1 MKIAVAGG
9 HSKAAPGAHGHL
21 DEYTEDRAV
30 ASALL
35 AELQRRGVEVVS
47 CTNEKTTQGS
57 ELAEEVRLA
66 NASGADLFVAIHFN
80 AASPTDGTRGV
91 ETWFHSGSSASTHAV
106 AVTNK
111 LAAALGLPNRG
122 AKSTTKLYVLKHTKM
137 PAILVEVCFVDALG
151 DANAYR
157 KLGAQGVA
165 RAIADGILGTNTQ
178 TAPAAKPAE
187 QPATKP
193 AAKKSNDEVANEI
206 VKGTGG
212 WGNGDERRK
221 KLTAAGYDYATIQGL
236 VNAKLGVKTSSAP
249 KPSPSYP
256 TGTYQVQVSSCLS
269 VRTGAGTGYAKK
281 SRNQVTADA
290 QKHWAGNGL
299 ANGTRVTV
307 SEIKTI
313 GNEVWGKIPS
323 GWICIKQG
331 GSTYAKRV

>member
-47 CTNEKTTQGS
+47 CTNENTAQGS

-80 AASPTDGTRGV
+80 AASPTDGIRGV
-91 ETWFHSGSSASTHAV
+91 ETWFHNGSSASTHAV

-111 LAAALGLPNRG
+111 LASALGLPNRG

-137 PAILVEVCFVDALG
+137 PAILVEVCFVDALV

-165 RAIADGILGTNTQ
+165 CAIADGILGTNTQ
-178 TAPAAKPAE
+178 AASAAKPAE
-187 QPATKP
+187 QPAAKP
-193 AAKKSNDEVANEI
+193 AAKPTAKIDDWVRRLQTECNAQGFSKQTVDGIPGKNTLAGCPTVRQGAKGGITKLLQERLNSQGFNCGTVDGIFGSNTANA
-206 VKGTGG
+206 VKAFQRA
-212 WGNGDERRK
+212 NG
-221 KLTAAGYDYATIQGL
+221 
-236 VNAKLGVKTSSAP
+236 
-249 KPSPSYP
+249 
-256 TGTYQVQVSSCLS
+256 LS
-269 VRTGAGTGYAKK
+269 VDGIVGQNTWRKLL
-281 SRNQVTADA
+281 
-290 QKHWAGNGL
+290 GL
-299 ANGTRVTV
+299 
-307 SEIKTI
+307 
-313 GNEVWGKIPS
+313 
-323 GWICIKQG
+323 
-331 GSTYAKRV
+331 

>member
-80 AASPTDGTRGV
+80 AASPTDGRRGV
-91 ETWFHSGSSASTHAV
+91 ETWFHNGSSASTHAV

-111 LAAALGLPNRG
+111 LAAALGLPSRG

-178 TAPAAKPAE
+178 ADSAAKPAE
-187 QPATKP
+187 QPAAKP
-193 AAKKSNDEVANEI
+193 AAKPTAKIDDWVRRLQTECNAQGFSKQTVDGIPGKNTLAGCPTVREGAKGGITKLLQERLNSQGFNCGTVDGIFGSNTANA
-206 VKGTGG
+206 VKAFQRA
-212 WGNGDERRK
+212 NG
-221 KLTAAGYDYATIQGL
+221 
-236 VNAKLGVKTSSAP
+236 
-249 KPSPSYP
+249 
-256 TGTYQVQVSSCLS
+256 LS
-269 VRTGAGTGYAKK
+269 VDGIVGQNTWRKLL
-281 SRNQVTADA
+281 
-290 QKHWAGNGL
+290 GL
-299 ANGTRVTV
+299 
-307 SEIKTI
+307 
-313 GNEVWGKIPS
+313 
-323 GWICIKQG
+323 
-331 GSTYAKRV
+331 

>member
-35 AELQRRGVEVVS
+35 AELHRRGVEVVS

-66 NASGADLFVAIHFN
+66 NASGANLFVAIHFN

-91 ETWFHSGSSASTHAV
+91 ETWFHNGSSASTHAV

-157 KLGAQGVA
+157 KLGAKGVA

-178 TAPAAKPAE
+178 AAPATKPAE
-187 QPATKP
+187 QPAAKP
-193 AAKKSNDEVANEI
+193 AAKPSVKIDDWVRRLQSECNRQRFSNQAEDGIPGRNTLA
-206 VKGTGG
+206 GCPTCRRGARGG
-212 WGNGDERRK
+212 ITALLQERLNSLGFNCGSVDGKFGDK
-221 KLTAAGYDYATIQGL
+221 TY
-236 VNAKLGVKTSSAP
+236 NA
-249 KPSPSYP
+249 
-256 TGTYQVQVSSCLS
+256 
-269 VRTGAGTGYAKK
+269 VRTFQK
-281 SRNQVTADA
+281 SR
-290 QKHWAGNGL
+290 GL
-299 ANGTRVTV
+299 SDDGVVGQNTWRKLLGL
-307 SEIKTI
+307 
-313 GNEVWGKIPS
+313 
-323 GWICIKQG
+323 
-331 GSTYAKRV
+331 

>member
-91 ETWFHSGSSASTHAV
+91 ETWFHNGSSASTHAV
-106 AVTNK
+106 AVTNR

-157 KLGAQGVA
+157 NLGAQGVA
-165 RAIADGILGTNTQ
+165 CAIADGILGTNTQ
-178 TAPAAKPAE
+178 TAPAAKPAG
-187 QPATKP
+187 QPAAKP
-193 AAKKSNDEVANEI
+193 AAKPTAKIDDWVRRLQAECNAQGFSKQTVDGIPGKNTLAGCPTVRQGAKGGITKLLQERLNSKGFSCGTIDGIFGSNTANA
-206 VKGTGG
+206 VKAFQRA
-212 WGNGDERRK
+212 NG
-221 KLTAAGYDYATIQGL
+221 
-236 VNAKLGVKTSSAP
+236 
-249 KPSPSYP
+249 
-256 TGTYQVQVSSCLS
+256 LS
-269 VRTGAGTGYAKK
+269 VDGIVGQNTWRKLL
-281 SRNQVTADA
+281 
-290 QKHWAGNGL
+290 GL
-299 ANGTRVTV
+299 
-307 SEIKTI
+307 
-313 GNEVWGKIPS
+313 
-323 GWICIKQG
+323 
-331 GSTYAKRV
+331 

>member
-47 CTNEKTTQGS
+47 CTNEMTTQGS

-91 ETWFHSGSSASTHAV
+91 ETWFHNGSSASAHAV

-151 DANAYR
+151 DANTYR

-178 TAPAAKPAE
+178 AAPT
-187 QPATKP
+187 TKP
-193 AAKKSNDEVANEI
+193 AAKPTAKIDDWVRRLQTECNAQGFSKQTVDGIAGKNTLAGCPTVRQGARGGITKLLQERLNALGFNCGTVDGIFGGNTANA
-206 VKGTGG
+206 VKAFQ
-212 WGNGDERRK
+212 R
-221 KLTAAGYDYATIQGL
+221 
-236 VNAKLGVKTSSAP
+236 AKG
-249 KPSPSYP
+249 
-256 TGTYQVQVSSCLS
+256 LS
-269 VRTGAGTGYAKK
+269 VDGIVGQNTWRKLL
-281 SRNQVTADA
+281 
-290 QKHWAGNGL
+290 GL
-299 ANGTRVTV
+299 
-307 SEIKTI
+307 
-313 GNEVWGKIPS
+313 
-323 GWICIKQG
+323 
-331 GSTYAKRV
+331 

>member
-35 AELQRRGVEVVS
+35 AELQRHGIEVVS

-57 ELAEEVRLA
+57 ELTEEVRLA

-91 ETWFHSGSSASTHAV
+91 ETWFHNGSSASNHAV

-111 LAAALGLPNRG
+111 LAAALSLPNRG

-137 PAILVEVCFVDALG
+137 PAILVEVCFIDALG

-178 TAPAAKPAE
+178 ATSAAKPAEHPAAKPA
-187 QPATKP
+187 AKP
-193 AAKKSNDEVANEI
+193 SAKIDDWGSVDCKVSAIDKSLVIRQKMVFQAEI
-206 VKGTGG
+206 HLLVVPLVVGEHEEESLHYYKNALIHLGLIAVLLM
-212 WGNGDERRK
+212 GNLAI
-221 KLTAAGYDYATIQGL
+221 KLTTLFEHFRNQEVSQMMELLGKT
-236 VNAKLGVKTSSAP
+236 LGVN
-249 KPSPSYP
+249 
-256 TGTYQVQVSSCLS
+256 C
-269 VRTGAGTGYAKK
+269 
-281 SRNQVTADA
+281 
-290 QKHWAGNGL
+290 
-299 ANGTRVTV
+299 
-307 SEIKTI
+307 
-313 GNEVWGKIPS
+313 
-323 GWICIKQG
+323 
-331 GSTYAKRV
+331 